1 MMLQAGFW
9 MNIADFL
16 VFLKVYFLV
25 KIYPRFLEM
34 MQTPFQNK
42 ELVWILA
49 PLAVSVFL
57 IQIYFGRYKNEEL
70 GWESAYGNTIVLT
83 FVSVNLLKYIYDNY
97 GHKIVYAV
105 GTEPFYKTVLV
116 FAIVLEALFLMFADF
131 FHKMPKKL
139 SFLLSSSIFINVTAF
154 IAIIIVY
161 SSVPIDQL
169 TLLTSLLILVAASI
183 FFAAFRW
190 IIPPSDEAEIYLM
203 QKRQARKDKL
213 QRIEAKIHDKIVE
226 IESKIKR
233 KSLKR
238 PPK

>member
-9 MNIADFL
+9 ANIADFL
-16 VFLKVYFLV
+16 LFLKIYFLV

-34 MQTPFQNK
+34 MQAPFQNK
-42 ELVWILA
+42 ELVWVLA
-49 PLAVSVFL
+49 PLAVSMFL
-57 IQIYFGRYKNEEL
+57 IQVYFGRYKNEEL

-83 FVSVNLLKYIYDNY
+83 FVSVNLLKHIYDSY
-97 GHKIVYAV
+97 GQKIIYAV
-105 GTEPFYKTVLV
+105 GTEPFYKTILVL
-116 FAIVLEALFLMFADF
+116 AIVLEALFLMFADF

-139 SFLLSSSIFINVTAF
+139 SFLLSSSIFINITAF

-169 TLLTSLLILVAASI
+169 TLLTSLLILIAASI

-190 IIPPSDEAEIYLM
+190 VIPPSNEAKMYLM
-203 QKRQARKDKL
+203 QKRRARKDKL
-213 QRIEAKIHDKIVE
+213 QRIEAKIHDKIME

-238 PPK
+238 PP